1 MLLFLLIKPI
11 LLVYLKRVQPWT
23 GYEGTIYAFNAFYIK
38 HSPPP
43 LRGFK
48 SMYLSVR
55 SGFILILK
63 GSSN

>member
-38 HSPPP
+38 HQSSSPA
-43 LRGFK
+43 GIQI
-48 SMYLSVR
+48 YV
-55 SGFILILK
+55 FIC
-63 GSSN
+63 